1 MSTARSREGRPDP
14 GHFCTHVPALRH
26 SEDGAQVT
34 PGLPG
39 GGTGNGLLARSP
51 RLQRHEA
58 GWPRWAWSPGASAS
72 RGGRLY
78 KGPGI
83 PRPPEPPIR
92 AEPGLSQTLEPR
104 PAREGTVRLR
114 TAPGAAPPRRP
125 AASPPAPGPHITHSP
140 CPDVTLGPSEA
151 GAPEPTGGSGDTRG
165 HKTLLREAG
174 TCPVDLN

>member
-1 MSTARSREGRPDP
+1 MVGDTQRLRGGSPRAARAGAPGKVSTARSREGRPDP

-78 KGPGI
+78 
-83 PRPPEPPIR
+83 
-92 AEPGLSQTLEPR
+92 
-104 PAREGTVRLR
+104 
-114 TAPGAAPPRRP
+114 
-125 AASPPAPGPHITHSP
+125 
-140 CPDVTLGPSEA
+140 
-151 GAPEPTGGSGDTRG
+151 
-165 HKTLLREAG
+165 
-174 TCPVDLN
+174 

>member
-1 MSTARSREGRPDP
+1 MVGGHAAAQRRVPAGGEGRRARESVHGPLP
-14 GHFCTHVPALRH
+14 GGAAGPRAFCTHVPALRH

-78 KGPGI
+78 
-83 PRPPEPPIR
+83 
-92 AEPGLSQTLEPR
+92 
-104 PAREGTVRLR
+104 
-114 TAPGAAPPRRP
+114 
-125 AASPPAPGPHITHSP
+125 
-140 CPDVTLGPSEA
+140 
-151 GAPEPTGGSGDTRG
+151 
-165 HKTLLREAG
+165 
-174 TCPVDLN
+174 